1 MHRHHR
7 VLRTILL
14 IAVVLVTCCLVAQ
27 ATYGT
32 WLRRTAHALV
42 LKSAM
47 ISYRYPGIYEGSAR
61 VGHVAARVRVTVSAT
76 GVSSVELL
84 ERPFGNMNLLV
95 DRIVKAGG
103 VPVDVITGATVS
115 SKVVMK
121 AVDDA
126 LMKQHP

>member
-1 MHRHHR
+1 MSGGKRLLHGLVIVGVVI
-7 VLRTILL
+7 VL
-14 IAVVLVTCCLVAQ
+14 LVAM
-27 ATYGT
+27 A
-32 WLRRTAHALV
+32 WALYTPALNRAADAIV
-42 LKSAM
+42 LQSPI
-47 ISYRYPGIYEGSAR
+47 ISYRYPGTYEGSAICL
-61 VGHVAARVRVTVSAT
+61 HVVARVRVTVSAT

-126 LMKQHP
+126 LMKQRP